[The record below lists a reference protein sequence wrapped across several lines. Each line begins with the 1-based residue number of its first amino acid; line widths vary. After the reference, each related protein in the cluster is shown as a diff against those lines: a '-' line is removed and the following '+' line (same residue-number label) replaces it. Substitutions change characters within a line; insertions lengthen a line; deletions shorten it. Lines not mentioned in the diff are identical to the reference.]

1 MLAGER
7 CVVAGRQCIVWQ
19 SLTWKGG
26 VVLCSRSARWQ
37 MNSLQ
42 ILELWCNLSTQ
53 GEQISLEER
62 AKCSFLLIIGLFSY
76 LLPLV
81 GVNLLLWHTLASPSV
96 HLPTGATRSWT
107 TPTSPWSEGMAA
119 NRICAALPPEQL
131 CALLRQL
138 GTGAAIQSLPEG
150 KLSAGCRGSRA
161 WLGAVP
167 ELASG
172 VLTTFSPCFR
182 HSTSLGAPPCRPSC
196 SPWTAGCGTG
206 QSLSCPAAP

>member
-19 SLTWKGG
+19 SLMWKGG

-53 GEQISLEER
+53 GEQISPEER
-62 AKCSFLLIIGLFSY
+62 AKCSFLLLIGLFSY

-138 GTGAAIQSLPEG
+138 GTGAAVQSLPQG
-150 KLSAGCRGSRA
+150 KLSAGCRGSRGWELSRS
-161 WLGAVP
+161 WLQVSSPHFPPVFGTVLPWAPLRADLPAVP
-167 ELASG
+167 GQLAAELDRA
-172 VLTTFSPCFR
+172 
-182 HSTSLGAPPCRPSC
+182 
-196 SPWTAGCGTG
+196 
-206 QSLSCPAAP
+206 